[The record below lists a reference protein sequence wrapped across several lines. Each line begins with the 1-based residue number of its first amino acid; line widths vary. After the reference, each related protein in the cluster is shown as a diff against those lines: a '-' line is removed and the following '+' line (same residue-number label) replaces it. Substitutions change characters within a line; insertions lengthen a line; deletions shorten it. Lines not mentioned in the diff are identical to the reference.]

1 STQKVVIK
9 LFPRKDLVGSE
20 FFGMIRI
27 SLGVNSAEKNIKL
40 VFLPQNSCPIGM
52 ESTILETENK
62 EKLLIVSRL
71 ENKKQEEAK
80 ISFEKISGLPNSWQI
95 IPEDI
100 KSIGPFEEKLHRIF
114 LEPAE
119 EFNGSAELAYNCDGF
134 VQTKKLNFSF
144 KPTQQDF
151 LTGVF
156 SLFSFN
162 IEGSLVINVILAAIA
177 AVLLIAFISRL
188 VKKFSAPDMMS

>member
-1 STQKVVIK
+1 
-9 LFPRKDLVGSE
+9 
-20 FFGMIRI
+20 
-27 SLGVNSAEKNIKL
+27 
-40 VFLPQNSCPIGM
+40 M

-188 VKKFSAPDMMS
+188 VKKFSAPDMMSQTEETTKPSFEEELPPIIKPLNPRLEEIKKQVLKKRRKR